1 MNQRKSQRGSAL
13 ILAILVMFSMVAL
26 GVLAMRS
33 TGQNI
38 RSAGNLRLTKQVR
51 QVAEAGLYHA
61 ITVMNREGPSIMP
74 LRDDPA
80 LKDSI
85 FTMVSTTQLEAAQPT
100 SEMSL
105 VKTNGE
111 VAVTRTLRD
120 PGFFGGDVPALG
132 AFETTSGLRPSYTVT
147 VAGFEPWDCPAGFDE
162 EALAAQD
169 EGCCLMHF
177 ESTGRIAT
185 QGIDPNALASTGEGR
200 ARFAEHRTR
209 AGVVLGPFTRKGC
222 SR

>member
-1 MNQRKSQRGSAL
+1 MRQGRTQRGSAL

-33 TGQNI
+33 TSQNI
-38 RSAGNLRLTKQVR
+38 RGSGNLRMTKQVR

-61 ITVMNREGPSIMP
+61 MTVMNREGPTILP

-80 LKDSI
+80 LEQSVFQI
-85 FTMVSTTQLEAAQPT
+85 VSTAQPDLDRPV
-100 SEMSL
+100 SAISL
-105 VKTNGE
+105 IKSNGE
-111 VAVTRTLRD
+111 IAVTRTIGD
-120 PGFFGGDVPALG
+120 PGFFGGTVPALG
-132 AFETTSGLRPSYTVT
+132 RFQETSGLIPSYTVRVT
-147 VAGFEPWDCPAGFDE
+147 GFEPWDCPAGFDE
-162 EALAAQD
+162 QALAEQD

-177 ESTGRIAT
+177 ESTGRIA
-185 QGIDPNALASTGEGR
+185 QPGIDPTQLGRTNEGR

-222 SR
+222 AR

>member
-1 MNQRKSQRGSAL
+1 MTPRANQRGSAL

-38 RSAGNLRLTKQVR
+38 RSAGNLRMTKQVR
-51 QVAEAGLYHA
+51 QIAEAGLYHA
-61 ITVMNREGPSIMP
+61 ITVMNREGPGIMP
-74 LRDDPA
+74 LRDDPS
-80 LKDSI
+80 LRDSV
-85 FTMVSTTQLEAAQPT
+85 FTVVSTLQPELDQPT
-100 SEMSL
+100 SALSL
-105 VKTNGE
+105 LKVNGD
-111 VAVTRTLRD
+111 VAVTRTLSD
-120 PGFFGGDVPALG
+120 PGFFGGEVPALG
-132 AFETTSGLRPSYTVT
+132 LFQTTSGLLPSYTVT
-147 VAGFEPWDCPAGFDE
+147 VEGFEPWDCPAGFDE
-162 EALAAQD
+162 EALEAQD

-177 ESTGRIAT
+177 QSTGRIA
-185 QGIDPNALASTGEGR
+185 QAGVDPNQLVETNEAR

>member
-1 MNQRKSQRGSAL
+1 MRTHASQRGSAL

-51 QVAEAGLYHA
+51 QIAEAGLYHA
-61 ITVMNREGPSIMP
+61 ITVMNREGPGIMP
-74 LRDDPA
+74 LRDDPG
-80 LKDSI
+80 LRDSV
-85 FTMVSTTQLEAAQPT
+85 FTLVSTSQPEVEQPT
-100 SEMSL
+100 SQMSL
-105 VKTNGE
+105 LKVNGD
-111 VAVTRTLRD
+111 VAATRTLRD
-120 PGFFGGDVPALG
+120 PGFFGGETPALG
-132 AFETTSGLRPSYTVT
+132 QFQSTSGLLPSYTVT

-177 ESTGRIAT
+177 ESTGRIA
-185 QGIDPNALASTGEGR
+185 QAGVNPDALAATSEGR